1 MASVDSGETL
11 DTWLNKVTDP
21 ENTSERWDY
30 IQRFCQQVNIQPD
43 GPQVATR
50 LLAHKIQSPQ
60 EREALQAL
68 TLLEMCMNNCGKP
81 FHTEATKFRF
91 LNELIKVLSPKYLGT
106 WSTALVKSRVT
117 EVLYGWTL
125 WLKDELKVQEA
136 YHMLKKQGIV
146 KKDPKLPD
154 STVMPPCPRQEVS
167 VFDDEDK
174 SQLLSRLLKSSC
186 PEDLQTANRLIKSTL
201 KEEQEK
207 VEKKSRCVSTLDEV
221 ENCTSQLKSLL
232 SLQHTQH
239 TQEIK
244 DLYEHCDKLRPILF
258 RLASDSMNDDK
269 TLAVILQGNDK
280 VTDVMNLYRAKTQN
294 QEPETQ
300 MVLLQNS
307 QETTSPI
314 KTYHLIDFSGLGD
327 STPVDHTEDSSSL
340 LLLKEDVCPL
350 VAEPSNPRA
359 LRVTSYLDEL
369 TQLEDKTKDMREAGS
384 MEIAN
389 GKGDY
394 NNHNASILPV
404 KEVKPFTE
412 ALGDMQSQ
420 PVSSEYK
427 PHLPSSLLDVTVS
440 LDSIKTSPLQPIT
453 VFDRHGIR
461 VSFHFTKEALPS
473 RPDVVVIVIS
483 TVNTSALPVSDFLFL
498 AAVPKTMQVRL
509 QPATRTDLPAYNP
522 ILPPA
527 AISQV
532 LLLSNPLKK
541 PVRVRFKLSMM
552 LGVNRVHQEAEINQ
566 FPEWNSWINP

>member
-68 TLLEMCMNNCGKP
+68 T
-81 FHTEATKFRF
+81 
-91 LNELIKVLSPKYLGT
+91 YLGT